1 MLTYRVSDGKG
12 PSLTEK
18 QIDLIQGTLHL
29 LILKSL
35 ALGEMHGLGI
45 ARRIEQLT
53 RGTFQVKPGSLFPA
67 LQRMKENGWVTS
79 SVGKS
84 ETNRDAKYY
93 KLTKAGRR
101 QLESETEQWERVA
114 AAIAWV
120 LEAG

>member
-1 MLTYRVSDGKG
+1 M
-12 PSLTEK
+12 TEK
-18 QIDLIQGTLHL
+18 QIDLIQGTLDL

-35 ALGEMHGLGI
+35 ALGEMHGLGL

-53 RGTFQVKPGSLFPA
+53 RGTFCVKPGSLFPA
-67 LQRMKENGWVTS
+67 LQRMKEKGWVS
-79 SVGKS
+79 SFVGKS

-93 KLTKAGRR
+93 RLTRAGRR

-114 AAIAWV
+114 AAIGWV

>member
-1 MLTYRVSDGKG
+1 MKENQL
-12 PSLTEK
+12 
-18 QIDLIQGTLHL
+18 DLLQGTLHL
-29 LILKSL
+29 LVLKAL
-35 ALGEMHGLGI
+35 ALGDMHGLGI

-93 KLTKAGRR
+93 RLTKAGKK
-101 QLESETEQWERVA
+101 QLENETEQWERLS
-114 AAIAWV
+114 AAIGWV
-120 LEAG
+120 LQAG

>member
-1 MLTYRVSDGKG
+1 MAG
-12 PSLTEK
+12 PHL
-18 QIDLIQGTLHL
+18 DLLQGTLQL

-67 LQRMKENGWVTS
+67 LQRMKDNGWVVA

-101 QLESETEQWERVA
+101 QLESATAQWQRAA
-114 AAIAWV
+114 AAITWL
-120 LEAG
+120 LETG

>member
-1 MLTYRVSDGKG
+1 MDL
-12 PSLTEK
+12 PEK
-18 QIDLIQGTLHL
+18 HLDLLQGTLHL

-35 ALGEMHGLGI
+35 ALGEMHGLGV

-67 LQRMKENGWVTS
+67 LQRMKEKGWIAS
-79 SVGKS
+79 SLGKS

-101 QLESETEQWERVA
+101 QLENETEQWERVS
-114 AAIAWV
+114 AAIGWA
-120 LEAG
+120 LRTG